1 MYSGAMTSSGST
13 YTPPGGFPATAFFSK
28 TYDEALSLV
37 AEALD
42 YARFE
47 HELSRQ
53 PPAVTLLRSLESLRL
68 TTRLTQIMAWLL
80 LQRAVHAGESTPEQ
94 AAAPSNRLGGQ
105 DICRDRR
112 GEHMQAVPAGL
123 RDLLLRS
130 RKLYQRVARLDEMI
144 ARDCGSIS

>member
-1 MYSGAMTSSGST
+1 
-13 YTPPGGFPATAFFSK
+13 
-28 TYDEALSLV
+28 
-37 AEALD
+37 
-42 YARFE
+42 
-47 HELSRQ
+47 
-53 PPAVTLLRSLESLRL
+53 
-68 TTRLTQIMAWLL
+68 MAWLL

-123 RDLLLRS
+123 RELLLRS

-144 ARDCGSIS
+144 ARDCGPIS